1 MKSKKPKKNR
11 RKTSRGQKIV
21 YIIYLVIAFVSCF
34 FFFKSY
40 QYITNIPK
48 ANNMTQE
55 EIYDLTRIGESDIK
69 LVRALKNNAFDSWLY
84 EANNEKVK
92 QLQKTEATISSIT
105 EGKVKV
111 SEVDRVIADLK
122 KKVDIIHESDV
133 EELYVLYYK
142 QVLPKQ
148 YEKANTTFQEV
159 TAEHPEEHY
168 EEIFSLLDLL
178 NKIYNQK
185 GMLTVTTEDSFKK
198 STILLEEINNN
209 FQEVNQIKS
218 MVVGYELLKE
228 PIPEPKTK
236 LGMEL
241 DKYVYKANDYL
252 QADIMVTEF
261 ERKYSELQAN
271 LSANKQ
277 LIKKSV
283 EIPELVGLTVDQA
296 QRELSKVKL
305 NSTIYGYTNKLYK
318 NGDIVPESKRGIET
332 WDDDKQAKITSQE
345 PSRFDYEYIIQ
356 GSTIKITVEN
366 KPTEKPKETI
376 TSSSSTTSE
385 SSTIQ
390 SSSTDSTSSTS
401 TSASTTTSSDD
412 NKN

>member
-1 MKSKKPKKNR
+1 MKSKKTKKSR

-40 QYITNIPK
+40 QYISNIPK

-55 EIYDLTRIGESDIK
+55 EIYDLTRINESDIK

-84 EANNEKVK
+84 EANSDKVK
-92 QLQKTEATISSIT
+92 QLQKTEATVSSIT

-111 SEVDRVIADLK
+111 SEVDQTITDLK
-122 KKVDIIHESDV
+122 KEVDIINESDI

-148 YEKANTTFQEV
+148 YEKAETDFQKM
-159 TAEHPEEHY
+159 TAENPEEHY
-168 EEIFSLLDLL
+168 KEIFSLLDLL

-185 GMLTVTTEDSFKK
+185 GMLAVTTEDSFRK
-198 STILLEEINNN
+198 STTLLEEIDKN

-218 MVVGYELLKE
+218 LVVSYEILEE
-228 PIPEPKTK
+228 PISTPETR

-241 DKYVYKANDYL
+241 DKYVLKTNDYL
-252 QADIMVTEF
+252 QANLMVTEF
-261 ERKYSELQAN
+261 ERKYSELQDN
-271 LSANKQ
+271 LATNKQ

-283 EIPELVGLTVDQA
+283 EIPDLVGLTVEQA
-296 QRELSKVKL
+296 QRELSKAKL

-356 GSTIKITVEN
+356 GSTIKVIVEN

-376 TSSSSTTSE
+376 TSSSS
-385 SSTIQ
+385 
-390 SSSTDSTSSTS
+390 STSDTS
-401 TSASTTTSSDD
+401 TSQSDSTDTTTSTTTSSDE

>member
-1 MKSKKPKKNR
+1 MKSKKTKKSR

-40 QYITNIPK
+40 QYISNIPK

-55 EIYDLTRIGESDIK
+55 EIYDLTRINESDIK

-84 EANNEKVK
+84 EANSDKVK
-92 QLQKTEATISSIT
+92 QLQKTEATVSSIT

-111 SEVDRVIADLK
+111 SEVDQTITDLK
-122 KKVDIIHESDV
+122 KEVDIINESDI

-148 YEKANTTFQEV
+148 YEKAETDFQKM
-159 TAEHPEEHY
+159 TAENPEEHY
-168 EEIFSLLDLL
+168 KEIFSLLDLL

-185 GMLTVTTEDSFKK
+185 GMLAVTTEDSFRK
-198 STILLEEINNN
+198 STTLLEEIDKN

-218 MVVGYELLKE
+218 LVVSYEILEE
-228 PIPEPKTK
+228 PISTPETR

-241 DKYVYKANDYL
+241 DKYVLKANDYL
-252 QADIMVTEF
+252 QANLMVTEF
-261 ERKYSELQAN
+261 ERKYSELQDN
-271 LSANKQ
+271 LATNKQ

-283 EIPELVGLTVDQA
+283 EIPDLVGLTAEQA
-296 QRELSKVKL
+296 QRELSKAKL

-332 WDDDKQAKITSQE
+332 WDDDKQGKITSQE

-356 GSTIKITVEN
+356 GSTIKVTVEN
-366 KPTEKPKETI
+366 KPAEKPKETI
-376 TSSSSTTSE
+376 TSSSS
-385 SSTIQ
+385 
-390 SSSTDSTSSTS
+390 STSDTS
-401 TSASTTTSSDD
+401 TSQSDSTDTTTSTTTSSDE